1 MSKKQVIFRVI
12 IILIISLILAIA
24 FFFGLKAY
32 QGHKN
37 LELIDSYMSDHH
49 LNDKV
54 KKDKT
59 SYSTKKGLYYKE
71 VVFKDEPNVTYVIQ
85 PISTSKGIFIEGFD
99 SETKKSIKKA
109 KHSDCVFFSVVFNRK
124 KCSMHVLFIK
134 KLYSY
139 FDVI

>member
-109 KHSDCVFFSVVFNRK
+109 KHSDFDQK
-124 KCSMHVLFIK
+124 Y
-134 KLYSY
+134 KLSK
-139 FDVI
+139 

>member
-109 KHSDCVFFSVVFNRK
+109 KHSD
-124 KCSMHVLFIK
+124 
-134 KLYSY
+134 
-139 FDVI
+139 FDQI

>member
-32 QGHKN
+32 H
-37 LELIDSYMSDHH
+37 
-49 LNDKV
+49 DKV

-109 KHSDCVFFSVVFNRK
+109 KHSD
-124 KCSMHVLFIK
+124 
-134 KLYSY
+134 
-139 FDVI
+139 FDQKYKPSK

>member
-1 MSKKQVIFRVI
+1 MCDKIKGVSIIMSKKQVIFRVI

-54 KKDKT
+54 KK
-59 SYSTKKGLYYKE
+59 TKHHIALKRGY
-71 VVFKDEPNVTYVIQ
+71 T
-85 PISTSKGIFIEGFD
+85 
-99 SETKKSIKKA
+99 
-109 KHSDCVFFSVVFNRK
+109 
-124 KCSMHVLFIK
+124 IK
-134 KLYSY
+134 KLFSKMNLT
-139 FDVI
+139 

>member
-99 SETKKSIKKA
+99 SETKKSINTQFYLNIEL
-109 KHSDCVFFSVVFNRK
+109 CVF
-124 KCSMHVLFIK
+124 
-134 KLYSY
+134 
-139 FDVI
+139 

>member
-24 FFFGLKAY
+24 FFGLKAY

-59 SYSTKKGLYYKE
+59 SYSTKKGY
-71 VVFKDEPNVTYVIQ
+71 TI
-85 PISTSKGIFIEGFD
+85 
-99 SETKKSIKKA
+99 KKS
-109 KHSDCVFFSVVFNRK
+109 FSKMN
-124 KCSMHVLFIK
+124 LT
-134 KLYSY
+134 
-139 FDVI
+139 

>member
-54 KKDKT
+54 K
-59 SYSTKKGLYYKE
+59 
-71 VVFKDEPNVTYVIQ
+71 
-85 PISTSKGIFIEGFD
+85 
-99 SETKKSIKKA
+99 
-109 KHSDCVFFSVVFNRK
+109 
-124 KCSMHVLFIK
+124 
-134 KLYSY
+134 
-139 FDVI
+139 

>member
-1 MSKKQVIFRVI
+1 MCDKIKGVSIIMSKKQVIFRVI

-99 SETKKSIKKA
+99 SETKKSIKKQNIVILI
-109 KHSDCVFFSVVFNRK
+109 KNINLLNKGLTHS
-124 KCSMHVLFIK
+124 FI
-134 KLYSY
+134 
-139 FDVI
+139 